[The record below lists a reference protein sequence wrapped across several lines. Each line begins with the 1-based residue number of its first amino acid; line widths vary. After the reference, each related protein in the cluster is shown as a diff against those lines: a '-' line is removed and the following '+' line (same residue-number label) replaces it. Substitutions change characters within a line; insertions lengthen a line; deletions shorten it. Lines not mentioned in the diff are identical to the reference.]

1 MKTARLLTCAA
12 ALSAT
17 LAAAQSPASAPA
29 MPEARNTR
37 HALIIGIGE
46 YRDPEIPTLK
56 GVRHD
61 MVSARRMAHAMA
73 VPDANIHQLRD
84 HEATADR
91 IRAEIDALNARMAEG
106 DRLFVYFSGHGTRW
120 FDERTRAD
128 GCTEGLLGADGQVL
142 TNVEL
147 GQRLAPL
154 TRKAGKVLVFYDACF
169 SGGVAGEPFRT
180 RSLSLA
186 QTQVTPK
193 FTRVGAP
200 EACSK
205 PSNFRTRSLS
215 ATLSASRALP
225 QNIVHVAA
233 SMPDEVS
240 FDSSQH
246 GGFATAAWRDC
257 LLGQARD
264 SDGSG
269 AITVDE
275 ITACAQDKVSAALKG
290 HPGITGQQ
298 MTVAGNR
305 SFVPASMRQE
315 FAPAPAAAAPAAPV
329 AVAATA
335 PAASPAP
342 VVPPPAAVA
351 VLSPPPTA
359 VASPVAPMATA
370 GEAASPV
377 ALAPV
382 APPAPPLAA
391 PPRPVTPAQ
400 ILAELHAQRD
410 DSRAVNARAR
420 QGRLK
425 IGRDLLQ
432 LDITPQRDGHLYIAL
447 AGSDGQS
454 LYLIYPN
461 ELAQDTRVQG
471 GRTLSLPSRDW
482 EIVAGGPAG
491 TETLLVMVTDAPRDL
506 SMLAREKAGPFMKS
520 LLDAEGRSRLQQV
533 MAGGTPAAGCGQA
546 GRPACSDTFGA
557 AIVRVQAVK

>member
-1 MKTARLLTCAA
+1 MKLHLSLPIAA
-12 ALSAT
+12 AL
-17 LAAAQSPASAPA
+17 LAAGTALAQSPAGTP
-29 MPEARNTR
+29 PEARNTR

-46 YRDPEIPTLK
+46 YSDAEIPALK

-73 VPDANIHQLRD
+73 VPDANIRQLRD

-91 IRAEIDALNARMAEG
+91 IRAEIDALDARMAEG

-186 QTQVTPK
+186 QSQVTPK

-233 SMPDEVS
+233 SRPDEVS

-315 FAPAPAAAAPAAPV
+315 FAAAPPAAAPV
-329 AVAATA
+329 AAPATPTPAATVEP
-335 PAASPAP
+335 PAASLPALAA
-342 VVPPPAAVA
+342 PPA
-351 VLSPPPTA
+351 A
-359 VASPVAPMATA
+359 VASPVAPMTVA
-370 GEAASPV
+370 GESASLV

-410 DSRAVNARAR
+410 GSRGVVARAR
-420 QGRLK
+420 QEQLK

-432 LDITPQRDGHLYIAL
+432 LDITPERDGHLYIAL

-471 GRTLSLPSRDW
+471 GRTLALPSKSW
-482 EIVAGGPAG
+482 EIVAGGPVG

-506 SMLAREKAGPFMKS
+506 SFLSREKAGPFMKS
-520 LLDAEGRSRLQQV
+520 LLDAQGRSRLQQV
-533 MAGGTPAAGCGQA
+533 LAGGTPAAGCGQA
-546 GRPACSDTFGA
+546 GRPGCSDAFGA
-557 AIVRVQAVK
+557 AILRVQAVK